1 MRRRFEQGRV
11 LALVLELLR
20 DPATVGSE
28 QKLQSDSE
36 ASQERQLLSEA
47 ELAGLQRECLQ
58 AQ

>member
-11 LALVLELLR
+11 LQLELLR
-20 DPATVGSE
+20 DPATAGSE

-36 ASQERQLLSEA
+36 VSQERQLLSEA
-47 ELAGLQRECLQ
+47 ELVGLQRECLQ